1 MVLRVLDLVC
11 GAGLQRSSLRGSE
24 PGGGGRQQSVR
35 RLMKVDVGL
44 VLLVLVQVDGA
55 GRDDGRQ
62 AERDRDDDLE
72 PPSPDP
78 GGTAGGDLAR
88 GWLSRQGSLG
98 DPGLLPGA
106 ADSSATDR
114 HSALGVV
121 LA

>member
-1 MVLRVLDLVC
+1 
-11 GAGLQRSSLRGSE
+11 
-24 PGGGGRQQSVR
+24 
-35 RLMKVDVGL
+35 MKVDVGL

-72 PPSPDP
+72 PAAPGP
-78 GGTAGGDLAR
+78 GGAAGGGVVRLY
-88 GWLSRQGSLG
+88 LG
-98 DPGLLPGA
+98 LPVSSCDPGLLQRG